1 MRFEAFVA
9 TRYLRGK
16 RKNRF
21 VSLITII
28 SMAGVAVGVMTLIV
42 VMSVMTGFDRE
53 LRATIIGNRAHL
65 RVFPSGGQTLYE
77 WKDSIAQVKALC
89 PEILGAGPVLESEAL
104 LKNGNLTTGCLIIGV
119 DPDLEGA
126 VTDLETNL
134 TSEPTPGAGGRMFGE
149 GELPREKE
157 IVLGYRL
164 AQRIGATIGTE
175 IAAFTPRLAA
185 GALGMRRGGQV
196 FLRVSGISQA
206 RMSDFDSLY
215 AFTDIAT
222 AQMLTGRDGVD
233 GLHMKL
239 SDPLAASE
247 VAERI
252 EENLPFGART
262 WYEDQQPFFKALEQ
276 EKFTMFV
283 ILSFVVLVAAFN
295 ITSTLIMVVME
306 KRRDIGILRTLGAS
320 TQSIL
325 ALFILNGLM
334 IGLVGAFAGLICGTM
349 FITYLNPI
357 VAFLAGLFGIDLI
370 TADIYYFDHIPAE
383 LVPKDITTIGITAVV
398 LAFISTL
405 YPAWSAARVDPVD
418 ALRNE

>member
-42 VMSVMTGFDRE
+42 VMSVMTGFDQE

-65 RVFPSGGQTLYE
+65 RAFPTSGQTLYE
-77 WKDSIAQVKALC
+77 WKDSVAQIKALC
-89 PEILGAGPVLESEAL
+89 PEVQGAGPVLETEAL

-119 DPDLEGA
+119 EPELEKA
-126 VTDLETNL
+126 VTDIQTNL
-134 TSEPTPGAGGRMFGE
+134 TDVGGRMFGE
-149 GELPREKE
+149 GELPGEKE

-164 AQRIGATIGTE
+164 AQRIGAGVGSE
-175 IAAFTPRLAA
+175 IAAFTPRIAA
-185 GALGMRRGGQV
+185 STVGMRRGGQV
-196 FLRVSGISQA
+196 YLRVSGISQA

-233 GLHMKL
+233 GIHMKL
-239 SDPLAASE
+239 SDPLSASS
-247 VAERI
+247 VANRI
-252 EENLPFGART
+252 EDNLPFSART
-262 WYEDQQPFFKALEQ
+262 WYEDQAPFFKALEQ
-276 EKFTMFV
+276 EKFTMFL

-325 ALFILNGLM
+325 GLFIFNGLL
-334 IGLVGAFAGLICGTM
+334 IGLSGAAVGLVCGTL

-357 VAFLAGLFGIDLI
+357 VEFLAGLFGVELVK
-370 TADIYYFDHIPAE
+370 ADIYYFDHIPAV
-383 LVPKDITTIGITAVV
+383 LVPGDVATIGLTAVI
-398 LAFISTL
+398 LAFLSTL